1 MRTRVKIPGIHREAR
16 YGSAHLCICNSS
28 TGLGGKG
35 DRNETTA
42 DSSCSLTSQS
52 SQNNE
57 FRFDKRSFESRIEKQ
72 LKKTCFSGL

>member
-1 MRTRVKIPGIHREAR
+1 MRTGVHREAR
-16 YGSAHLCICNSS
+16 FGSAHLRIYNSS

-42 DSSCSLTSQS
+42 DFSCSLTSQS

-57 FRFDKRSFESRIEKQ
+57 FRFNKRSFESKIEKR
-72 LKKTCFSGL
+72 LKKTMLLWSLRCL